1 MSTYKHLADLLKI
14 CSVLPVLAVMP
25 AMAEDNFAIENQIYS
40 DLIEGNVNKDSTRG
54 GAITINYNTNGVTV
68 ADGTVFQNNETEVS
82 AGGVIK
88 ALNGFTVGDNV
99 KFLNNKATK
108 KGWGAGALYIKL
120 ANGATPSENTDVVI
134 GKDSLFEG
142 NVAGLGGAIGLEYGD
157 LEIADGAQFI
167 GNEST
172 SAEATHGGGAI
183 IVWQDQKDRPDLHSA
198 LKLNGATFSENSAVN
213 VGGAVAVFDTG
224 AKVSMINTVFG
235 NNSANKGG
243 AIYNEGEIS
252 LTGDTQFVEN
262 SASNTGGAIFNASE
276 GVITEISNALFQGNK
291 AENYKDAEA
300 ELKKDVYAQG
310 GAIYNLG
317 EIGAVTGD
325 FSNNT
330 AHTKSETA
338 SKATANGGALA
349 LYQSTIESI
358 TGNFVGNA
366 AIAEIVGK
374 NHDYSDDMVSQDKL
388 VSAGGG
394 AIHIEGKWATGD
406 TTKIGSINGN
416 FVNNSATGD
425 AYANGGAIYIKAGPN
440 TDVSIDKITGDFIN
454 NKVVAV
460 TDNKDIA
467 KTSTGGAI
475 SIKEASG
482 KTATVDV
489 EGNFGGNSVTTNA
502 TNAFGGAVYNEG
514 TFTAKGNFQ
523 NNLAFSNTGKV
534 YGGALYN
541 KGTANITGH
550 FVNNAAQSEDHVSGF
565 GGAIFND
572 GELTLAENTTFYA
585 NRSDNAGGAL
595 YNGGKIENLS
605 GITFRNNYAFTG
617 GAINNA
623 KVNADATAGYI
634 GTIENSSFVGNFA
647 AASQGGAIRNQGVIN
662 DIKSSL
668 FEGNVA
674 ANGGAL
680 NNGTWGTVVNSIVDT
695 QFINNTALTGIAQ
708 GGAIVNAG
716 TIGLIDN
723 STFAGNQAGKLGG
736 AIANVTPQDS
746 SNPEKVSEITFNG
759 VTFTNNVAGVEGG
772 AIYNK
777 GAITFQGDNVFAGNT
792 AAGVANDIHNLG
804 SLTFADGTTTI
815 GGAITGSGSLDLNEG
830 ATLNIGANTIA
841 QGTMNINGNVAAS
854 IVNSQSYGKLV
865 GDLTVGD
872 SAELTLKIG
881 ATGVYN
887 IFADE
892 DLEIANLTIN
902 ANNALYNVSMDG
914 SAIVVETKAV
924 EEIAAATDLTVDTA
938 GVLAGLA
945 NSDSYAMGIAS
956 LNAQKAL
963 EEGNK
968 EYVETESA
976 KLKADD
982 KPVAHSVATS
992 VQNQVLSL
1000 ASGRMSGA
1008 ANVGRSGGD
1017 LADADYGVWAQ
1028 GLFNKS
1034 KLNGQFDGYTRGIA
1048 VGADALIDGDYTI
1061 GIGYAYNSTDVHAEN
1076 ARDTDIES
1084 NSVFVYGQYKPAQW
1098 YVNAALN
1105 YTMADYTETTNAFGV
1120 DINSEYDVTSFG
1132 GQVMGGYDF
1141 ASGLTP
1147 EAGVRYLHVSQD
1159 DYNNGLADIK
1169 VGDTDY
1175 LTGVAGVKYA
1185 FNIDTEKGLSLRP
1198 ELRAAATY
1206 DVLSDEAIATV
1217 TMPGAASY
1225 IVDSKRL
1232 SRLGGEF
1239 GIGLTANY
1247 KGVEVSLN
1255 YDLDLHEDYTSQ
1267 TGMLKFRY
1275 NF

>member
-1 MSTYKHLADLLKI
+1 MSNKLLKA
-14 CSVLPVLAVMP
+14 CSVLPVFAVCGMISTVAFATETDP
-25 AMAEDNFAIENQIYS
+25 NNVQKWSGEVNSPDVNQSVNGGILKISGDQYADVIISAGNVDGNKIIVSKNQDAELGLDIHGQGSVIYS
-40 DLIEGNVNKDSTRG
+40 N
-54 GAITINYNTNGVTV
+54 
-68 ADGTVFQNNETEVS
+68 
-82 AGGVIK
+82 
-88 ALNGFTVGDNV
+88 
-99 KFLNNKATK
+99 
-108 KGWGAGALYIKL
+108 GAL
-120 ANGATPSENTDVVI
+120 GT
-134 GKDSLFEG
+134 
-142 NVAGLGGAIGLEYGD
+142 
-157 LEIADGAQFI
+157 
-167 GNEST
+167 
-172 SAEATHGGGAI
+172 
-183 IVWQDQKDRPDLHSA
+183 
-198 LKLNGATFSENSAVN
+198 
-213 VGGAVAVFDTG
+213 
-224 AKVSMINTVFG
+224 
-235 NNSANKGG
+235 
-243 AIYNEGEIS
+243 IS
-252 LTGDTQFVEN
+252 GT
-262 SASNTGGAIFNASE
+262 
-276 GVITEISNALFQGNK
+276 
-291 AENYKDAEA
+291 
-300 ELKKDVYAQG
+300 
-310 GAIYNLG
+310 
-317 EIGAVTGD
+317 
-325 FSNNT
+325 FSNNSVMNT
-330 AHTKSETA
+330 SNTA
-338 SKATANGGALA
+338 SKATANGAVFA
-349 LYQSTIESI
+349 LYAGSSI
-358 TGNFVGNA
+358 NEINGNFTNNSISSTYVGTDTSSSKYEND
-366 AIAEIVGK
+366 K
-374 NHDYSDDMVSQDKL
+374 NQ

-394 AIHIEGKWATGD
+394 AIHIEGQYNNGNGGPAT
-406 TTKIGSINGN
+406 IGTINGN
-416 FVNNSATGD
+416 FIGNSATGD
-425 AYANGGAIYIKAGPN
+425 AYANGGAIYVKGGADREGQEGFDAVIGQIN
-440 TDVSIDKITGDFIN
+440 GNFIN
-454 NKVVAV
+454 NKVVALAANDMFSDSAYKKV
-460 TDNKDIA
+460 
-467 KTSTGGAI
+467 STGGAL
-475 SIKEASG
+475 SIKNTKPGIIS
-482 KTATVDV
+482 ATVDV
-489 EGNFGGNSVTTNA
+489 TGNFGGNSVTTNA

-523 NNLAFSNTGKV
+523 NNLAFSNTGVV

-585 NRSDNAGGAL
+585 NRADKAGGAL

-695 QFINNTALTGIAQ
+695 QFINNTALTGVQ
-708 GGAIVNAG
+708 EGGAITNAG
-716 TIGLIDN
+716 KIGMIDGVL
-723 STFAGNQAGKLGG
+723 FDGNKAGKKGG

-815 GGAITGSGSLDLNEG
+815 DGGITGSGSLNLNEG
-830 ATLNIGANTIA
+830 AGLNIGANTIN

-872 SAELTLKIG
+872 SAELTLNIG

-892 DLEIANLTIN
+892 DLEIANLKIN
-902 ANNALYNVSMDG
+902 ANDALYNVSMDG

-963 EEGNK
+963 EEGNT
-968 EYVETESA
+968 EYVEAESA

-982 KPVAHSVATS
+982 KPVTHSVATS

-1000 ASGRMSGA
+1000 ASGRMSGS

-1017 LADADYGVWAQ
+1017 LANADYGVWAQ

-1034 KLNGQFDGYTRGIA
+1034 KLNGQFHGYTRGVA
-1048 VGADALIDGDYTI
+1048 VGADALIDGKYTI
-1061 GIGYAYNSTDVHAEN
+1061 GVGYAYNSTDVHADN

-1084 NSVFVYGQYKPAQW
+1084 NSIFVYGQYKPSAW

-1105 YTMADYTETTNAFGV
+1105 YTMADYTEETNSFGV

-1132 GQVMGGYDF
+1132 GQVMSGYDF

-1147 EAGVRYLHVSQD
+1147 EAGVRYLHISQD
-1159 DYNNGLADIK
+1159 EYNNGLADIN

-1175 LTGVAGVKYA
+1175 LTGVAGLRYA
-1185 FNIDTEKGLSLRP
+1185 FAINTQTDKLSLRP

-1206 DVLSDEAIATV
+1206 DVLSDEALATV
-1217 TMPGAASY
+1217 TIPGAPSY

-1232 SRLGGEF
+1232 SRFGGEF
-1239 GIGLTANY
+1239 GIGLTAKY
-1247 KGVEVSLN
+1247 KELEISVN

>member
-25 AMAEDNFAIENQIYS
+25 AMAEDNFAIEDQIYRG
-40 DLIEGNVNKDSTRG
+40 LIEGNVNKDSTRG

-68 ADGTVFQNNETEVS
+68 ADETVFQNNRTEVS

-99 KFLNNKATK
+99 KFLNNKATE

-183 IVWQDQKDRPDLHSA
+183 IVWQDKKDRPDLHSA

-243 AIYNEGEIS
+243 AIYNEGKIS

-291 AENYKDAEA
+291 AENYKDAKASLTE
-300 ELKKDVYAQG
+300 DVYAQG
-310 GAIYNLG
+310 GAIYNKG

-366 AIAEIVGK
+366 AIAEIVGEDK
-374 NHDYSDDMVSQDKL
+374 DYSDEMVAKDNL

-425 AYANGGAIYIKAGPN
+425 AYANGGAIYIKAGTD

-489 EGNFGGNSVTTNA
+489 EGNFGGNSVTTNVTTA
-502 TNAFGGAVYNEG
+502 QGGAVYNEG
-514 TFTAKGNFQ
+514 TFTAKGSFQ

-550 FVNNAAQSEDHVSGF
+550 FVNNAAQSENHVSGF

-595 YNGGKIENLS
+595 YNS
-605 GITFRNNYAFTG
+605 GNIAELKGMRFQNNYSSMG

-623 KVNADATAGYI
+623 NLPDLGQ
-634 GTIENSSFVGNFA
+634 GTIGSISDSYFYGNI
-647 AASQGGAIRNQGVIN
+647 ASNGGAIRNQGVITSIA
-662 DIKSSL
+662 DTV
-668 FEGNVA
+668 FEYNQGG
-674 ANGGAL
+674 NGGAL
-680 NNGTWGTVVNSIVDT
+680 WNGTLGQIDTVEKIENAA
-695 QFINNTALTGIAQ
+695 FINNTALTGEAQ
-708 GGAIVNAG
+708 GGAITNAG
-716 TIGLIDN
+716 TIGMIDGVL
-723 STFAGNQAGKLGG
+723 FDGNKAGKKGG
-736 AIANVTPQDS
+736 AFANINSAVGYEGQTATLK
-746 SNPEKVSEITFNG
+746 N
-759 VTFTNNVAGVEGG
+759 VTFTNNTSGGFGG
-772 AIYNK
+772 AVYNDTK
-777 GAITFQGDNVFAGNT
+777 GSLTFQGDNVFAGNT

-804 SLTFADGTTTI
+804 SLTFADGTTII
-815 GGAITGSGSLDLNEG
+815 GGGITGTGSLSLNEG

-892 DLEIANLTIN
+892 DLEIADLTIN
-902 ANNALYNVSMDG
+902 ANDALYNVSMDG

-1061 GIGYAYNSTDVHAEN
+1061 GIGYAYNSTDVHSEN

-1084 NSVFVYGQYKPAQW
+1084 NSIFVYGQYKPAQW

-1175 LTGVAGVKYA
+1175 LTGVVGAKYA
-1185 FNIDTEKGLSLRP
+1185 FAIDPQSGLSLRP
-1198 ELRAAATY
+1198 EVRAAATY
-1206 DVLSDEAIATV
+1206 DLLSDQAIATV
-1217 TMPGAASY
+1217 PTPGAVSY
-1225 IVDSKRL
+1225 VVDSKRL

>member
-1 MSTYKHLADLLKI
+1 M
-14 CSVLPVLAVMP
+14 
-25 AMAEDNFAIENQIYS
+25 
-40 DLIEGNVNKDSTRG
+40 
-54 GAITINYNTNGVTV
+54 
-68 ADGTVFQNNETEVS
+68 
-82 AGGVIK
+82 
-88 ALNGFTVGDNV
+88 
-99 KFLNNKATK
+99 
-108 KGWGAGALYIKL
+108 
-120 ANGATPSENTDVVI
+120 
-134 GKDSLFEG
+134 
-142 NVAGLGGAIGLEYGD
+142 
-157 LEIADGAQFI
+157 
-167 GNEST
+167 
-172 SAEATHGGGAI
+172 
-183 IVWQDQKDRPDLHSA
+183 
-198 LKLNGATFSENSAVN
+198 
-213 VGGAVAVFDTG
+213 
-224 AKVSMINTVFG
+224 
-235 NNSANKGG
+235 
-243 AIYNEGEIS
+243 
-252 LTGDTQFVEN
+252 
-262 SASNTGGAIFNASE
+262 
-276 GVITEISNALFQGNK
+276 
-291 AENYKDAEA
+291 
-300 ELKKDVYAQG
+300 
-310 GAIYNLG
+310 
-317 EIGAVTGD
+317 
-325 FSNNT
+325 
-330 AHTKSETA
+330 
-338 SKATANGGALA
+338 
-349 LYQSTIESI
+349 
-358 TGNFVGNA
+358 
-366 AIAEIVGK
+366 
-374 NHDYSDDMVSQDKL
+374 
-388 VSAGGG
+388 
-394 AIHIEGKWATGD
+394 
-406 TTKIGSINGN
+406 
-416 FVNNSATGD
+416 
-425 AYANGGAIYIKAGPN
+425 
-440 TDVSIDKITGDFIN
+440 
-454 NKVVAV
+454 
-460 TDNKDIA
+460 
-467 KTSTGGAI
+467 
-475 SIKEASG
+475 
-482 KTATVDV
+482 
-489 EGNFGGNSVTTNA
+489 
-502 TNAFGGAVYNEG
+502 
-514 TFTAKGNFQ
+514 
-523 NNLAFSNTGKV
+523 
-534 YGGALYN
+534 
-541 KGTANITGH
+541 
-550 FVNNAAQSEDHVSGF
+550 
-565 GGAIFND
+565 
-572 GELTLAENTTFYA
+572 
-585 NRSDNAGGAL
+585 
-595 YNGGKIENLS
+595 
-605 GITFRNNYAFTG
+605 
-617 GAINNA
+617 
-623 KVNADATAGYI
+623 
-634 GTIENSSFVGNFA
+634 
-647 AASQGGAIRNQGVIN
+647 
-662 DIKSSL
+662 
-668 FEGNVA
+668 
-674 ANGGAL
+674 
-680 NNGTWGTVVNSIVDT
+680 
-695 QFINNTALTGIAQ
+695 
-708 GGAIVNAG
+708 
-716 TIGLIDN
+716 
-723 STFAGNQAGKLGG
+723 
-736 AIANVTPQDS
+736 
-746 SNPEKVSEITFNG
+746 
-759 VTFTNNVAGVEGG
+759 
-772 AIYNK
+772 
-777 GAITFQGDNVFAGNT
+777 
-792 AAGVANDIHNLG
+792 
-804 SLTFADGTTTI
+804 TFADGTTII
-815 GGAITGSGSLDLNEG
+815 GGGITGSGSLDLNEG
-830 ATLNIGANTIA
+830 ATLNIGANTIN

-902 ANNALYNVSMDG
+902 ANGALYNVSMDG
-914 SAIVVETKAV
+914 SAIVVKTKAV

-963 EEGNK
+963 EEGNT
-968 EYVETESA
+968 EYVEAESA

-1034 KLNGQFDGYTRGIA
+1034 KLNGQFDGYTRGVA

-1084 NSVFVYGQYKPAQW
+1084 NSIFVYGQYKPAQW